1 MAKMARLR
9 SCAPRIAKWLCKR
22 RQRGYAAAWKR
33 ASRHCVPRRFVVFN
47 VELAAMMNC
56 GATGPC
62 RAGFVGR
69 TVRQAADAI
78 GAIGSGE
85 IMKIAEPLKFR
96 RGGMSAK
103 NAASAIGAVGASTLA
118 SAAWAGG
125 VGLAEPGQIGFQQA
139 VTSVAEDI
147 HWFHD
152 VLLMPIITLIS
163 LFVLALL
170 AYVIW
175 KFNEKANPTPS
186 KTTHNTLVEVAWT
199 IIPVII
205 LVVIAI
211 PSFRLLTKELEIPAA
226 DLTVKVTA
234 SQWHWAYEYPKDQAG
249 GFSFESYM
257 KPENEIK
264 PENGDVRLL
273 SVDNEAVV
281 PINKTVVLQ
290 ITAVDVIHSFIVQ
303 SFGVRVD
310 AVPGRLNETWFK
322 ADREGIYYGQC
333 SKICGK
339 DHAYMPIVF
348 RVVSEEKYQAWLAD
362 SKKKF
367 AAAPSAVSVADAGA
381 TEIRQ

>member
-1 MAKMARLR
+1 VR
-9 SCAPRIAKWLCKR
+9 
-22 RQRGYAAAWKR
+22 
-33 ASRHCVPRRFVVFN
+33 
-47 VELAAMMNC
+47 
-56 GATGPC
+56 
-62 RAGFVGR
+62 GFVGQA
-69 TVRQAADAI
+69 VRQAADAI

-96 RGGMSAK
+96 RGWMSAK
-103 NAASAIGAVGASTLA
+103 NAARAIGVLGAATLA
-118 SAAWAGG
+118 SVAWANG

-139 VTSVAEDI
+139 VTPIAADI

-152 VLLMPIITLIS
+152 DLLMPIITLIS

-186 KTTHNTLVEVAWT
+186 KTTHNTLIEVAWT
-199 IIPVII
+199 IIPVVV
-205 LVVIAI
+205 LVIIAI
-211 PSFRLLTKELEIPAA
+211 PSFRLLTDELVIPPA

-281 PINKTVVLQ
+281 PVNKTVVLQ
-290 ITAVDVIHSFIVQ
+290 ITAVDVIHSFIIQ

-322 ADREGIYYGQC
+322 ADREGVYYGQC

>member
-1 MAKMARLR
+1 
-9 SCAPRIAKWLCKR
+9 
-22 RQRGYAAAWKR
+22 
-33 ASRHCVPRRFVVFN
+33 
-47 VELAAMMNC
+47 
-56 GATGPC
+56 
-62 RAGFVGR
+62 
-69 TVRQAADAI
+69 
-78 GAIGSGE
+78 
-85 IMKIAEPLKFR
+85 MKIAEPLKFR
-96 RGGMSAK
+96 RGWMSAK
-103 NAASAIGAVGASTLA
+103 NAARAIGVLGAATLA
-118 SAAWAGG
+118 SVAWANG

-139 VTSVAEDI
+139 VTPIAADI

-152 VLLMPIITLIS
+152 DLLMPIITLIS

-186 KTTHNTLVEVAWT
+186 KTTHNTLIEVAWT
-199 IIPVII
+199 IIPVVV
-205 LVVIAI
+205 LVIIAI
-211 PSFRLLTKELEIPAA
+211 PSFRLLTDELVIPPA

-281 PINKTVVLQ
+281 PVNKTVVLQ

-322 ADREGIYYGQC
+322 ADREGVYYGQC

>member
-1 MAKMARLR
+1 
-9 SCAPRIAKWLCKR
+9 
-22 RQRGYAAAWKR
+22 
-33 ASRHCVPRRFVVFN
+33 
-47 VELAAMMNC
+47 
-56 GATGPC
+56 
-62 RAGFVGR
+62 
-69 TVRQAADAI
+69 
-78 GAIGSGE
+78 
-85 IMKIAEPLKFR
+85 MKIAGLTKFR
-96 RGGMSAK
+96 
-103 NAASAIGAVGASTLA
+103 NCASARSSGARLLGASIALVLA
-118 SAAWAGG
+118 DSAWASG

-139 VTSVAEDI
+139 VTPIADEI

-152 VLLMPIITLIS
+152 ALLMPIITAIS

-175 KFNEKANPTPS
+175 KFNEKTNPTPS

-199 IIPVII
+199 IIPVVV
-205 LVVIAI
+205 LVIIAI
-211 PSFRLLTKELEIPAA
+211 PSFRLLTNELVIPPA
-226 DLTVKVTA
+226 DITVKVTA
-234 SQWHWAYEYPKDQAG
+234 SQWHWAYEYPKDQGG

-281 PINKTVVLQ
+281 PVNKTIVLQ

-322 ADREGIYYGQC
+322 ADREGVYYGQC

-339 DHAYMPIVF
+339 DHAYMPIAF

-362 SKKKF
+362 AKKKF
-367 AAAPSAVSVADAGA
+367 AAAPNPVSVADAETTA
-381 TEIRQ
+381 IRQ